1 MNINCH
7 QYRKEMELINLRR
20 RLEKGISDPKERKA
34 IEKKVSALERDLK
47 LN

>member
-1 MNINCH
+1 
-7 QYRKEMELINLRR
+7 MELINLRR